1 VRYPERLLRL
11 RIVEAH
17 GGRTQTQP
25 AQSRARRARLIG
37 RPFEIGVVAALI
49 DSAAH
54 VGPQLRGVAEP
65 KFYLPDDA
73 YVAPCEDAAKVAA
86 RLKELGLA

>member
-1 VRYPERLLRL
+1 MPSP
-11 RIVEAH
+11 
-17 GGRTQTQP
+17 T
-25 AQSRARRARLIG
+25 S
-37 RPFEIGVVAALI
+37 
-49 DSAAH
+49 
-54 VGPQLRGVAEP
+54 GPQLRGVAEP